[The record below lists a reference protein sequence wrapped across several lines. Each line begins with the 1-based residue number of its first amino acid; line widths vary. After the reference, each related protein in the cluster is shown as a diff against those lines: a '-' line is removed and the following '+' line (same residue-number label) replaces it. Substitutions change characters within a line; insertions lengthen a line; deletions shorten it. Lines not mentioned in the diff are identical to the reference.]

1 VEALLARRRRLRLSV
16 VDRRLAR
23 TSWNAT
29 RQGLIALIRPIEG
42 G

>member
-1 VEALLARRRRLRLSV
+1 VEALLARRRRLCLSV

-23 TSWNAT
+23 TSWNAAW
-29 RQGLIALIRPIEG
+29 QGLIALIRPVEG